1 MAGSG
6 IEKDLN
12 RIMDYETRKEL
23 ARLEKRIR
31 DLEAKLAISSMPDEA
46 SALLEDLQM
55 VPDTDLD
62 ETVTL
67 EMMDE
72 FIRDLGYQT
81 RIYPEFGTII
91 FTDMF
96 KDYELNLKDDGHISL
111 NLCEEICPEVDRN
124 MVYLIISTQDLSA
137 DVKMDP
143 DNFTLEFS
151 IQSIELKPETYR
163 DTIRFFIG
171 LLNESERKFESIYVH
186 AREVKWNRFGN
197 VVYS

>member
-1 MAGSG
+1 
-6 IEKDLN
+6 
-12 RIMDYETRKEL
+12 MDYETRKEI

-31 DLEAKLAISSMPDEA
+31 ELEAKLAISSMPDEA
-46 SALLEDLQM
+46 SALLDDLQM
-55 VPDTDLD
+55 VPDTEPD

-67 EMMDE
+67 EMIDE

-96 KDYELNLKDDGHISL
+96 KDYELNLKDDGHISMI
-111 NLCEEICPEVDRN
+111 LCEDLCPEVDRN

-143 DNFTLEFS
+143 DKYTLEFS
-151 IQSIELKPETYR
+151 IQSIELKPQTYR

-171 LLNESERKFESIYVH
+171 SLNESEREFESIYMH

-197 VVYS
+197 AVYS